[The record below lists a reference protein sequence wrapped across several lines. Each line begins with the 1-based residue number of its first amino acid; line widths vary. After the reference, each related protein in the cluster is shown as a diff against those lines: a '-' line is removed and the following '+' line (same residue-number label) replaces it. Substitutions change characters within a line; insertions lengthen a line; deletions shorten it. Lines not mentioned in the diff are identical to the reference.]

1 MPVTTSFH
9 TKHDVYAVITAP
21 SGDYVAL
28 GSWGAI
34 EDYSWKCLMKFDHPL
49 DWYHT
54 AVLEIKLQRLDR
66 FTVPL
71 LPSDPK
77 FNPNQPQAT
86 KEEVKRVTIKT
97 YTLIFTG
104 KELLTDPRSGTVPQR
119 AKRVENEDTH

>member
-1 MPVTTSFH
+1 LQA
-9 TKHDVYAVITAP
+9 DVFV
-21 SGDYVAL
+21 
-28 GSWGAI
+28 
-34 EDYSWKCLMKFDHPL
+34 
-49 DWYHT
+49 T
-54 AVLEIKLQRLDR
+54 AVLEIKLQHLDR

-104 KELLTDPRSGTVPQR
+104 NELLTDPRRSTVPQW
-119 AKRVENEDTH
+119 AKRVENGDTYWEPLVAMVDSHEPGKFDNLRAHGNLSYF